1 MRCILHP
8 SGSGKAVIIRTNN
21 CDYNMALVGAKIKLF
36 SDAFLAYLAL
46 VFGNRRFCTQLA
58 WKCNPH
64 EKKKCKTLKIASL
77 FQLTSH
83 DLAQILRNRFG
94 CLPKLDL
101 DHEHVE
107 TITQRPQ
114 ENPPWCC
121 DNTSKRLIQVHTTF
135 CY

>member
-1 MRCILHP
+1 MYFTSVRLRKGRNH
-8 SGSGKAVIIRTNN
+8 SHQQLRLQHG
-21 CDYNMALVGAKIKLF
+21 LLGAKIKLF
-36 SDAFLAYLAL
+36 SGAFLAYLAL
-46 VFGNRRFCTQLA
+46 VFSNRRFCTQLA

-107 TITQRPQ
+107 TITQRLHAA
-114 ENPPWCC
+114 
-121 DNTSKRLIQVHTTF
+121 TRKSATVLR
-135 CY
+135 